1 MRLEEYLGSIT
12 GWPMWM
18 RELLSKTQ
26 LNHKDRITIAGVLL
40 GNLVPPIIAAEH
52 VHAKLAD
59 GCARVSMRDT
69 FVKVGTGNLKY
80 TYWDVDDKQ
89 MQPLIYL
96 GAASTEQGLLSD
108 AHWGPALRLLQ
119 SAPPLFNEHLSWY
132 VPSPPQ
138 PPPPPPPPPPPSTA
152 LTTAQRERCE
162 RSRQVALQKSRA
174 SKSADVIND
183 AQRQR
188 IEKMRLEAVKRRE
201 ECSACHL
208 LAEQPGFFDDVDG
221 SKPKEAP
228 HGIGTSPFKFPI
240 KKRRLQV
247 TALAL

>member
-1 MRLEEYLGSIT
+1 
-12 GWPMWM
+12 MWM

-26 LNHKDRITIAGVLL
+26 LNHKDRLTIAGVLL
-40 GNLVPPIIAAEH
+40 GNLVPPIVAAEH

-119 SAPPLFNEHLSWY
+119 SVPPLFNEHLPWY
-132 VPSPPQ
+132 EPSPL

-162 RSRQVALQKSRA
+162 RSHQVALHAPEAIRCQRHPARA
-174 SKSADVIND
+174 CVCVCVSV
-183 AQRQR
+183 
-188 IEKMRLEAVKRRE
+188 V
-201 ECSACHL
+201 CS
-208 LAEQPGFFDDVDG
+208 
-221 SKPKEAP
+221 
-228 HGIGTSPFKFPI
+228 
-240 KKRRLQV
+240 
-247 TALAL
+247 

>member
-1 MRLEEYLGSIT
+1 MSRSVLQMGALLQDGSETRSCNANLKPAIMSVQAGLMRLEEYLGSIT

-18 RELLSKTQ
+18 RELLSKTH
-26 LNHKDRITIAGVLL
+26 LEHNDRLTIAGVLL
-40 GNLVPPIIAAEH
+40 GNLVPPIVAAEH

-132 VPSPPQ
+132 VPSPFHLRAKHP
-138 PPPPPPPPPPPSTA
+138 
-152 LTTAQRERCE
+152 LTHT
-162 RSRQVALQKSRA
+162 
-174 SKSADVIND
+174 
-183 AQRQR
+183 
-188 IEKMRLEAVKRRE
+188 
-201 ECSACHL
+201 
-208 LAEQPGFFDDVDG
+208 
-221 SKPKEAP
+221 PK
-228 HGIGTSPFKFPI
+228 I
-240 KKRRLQV
+240 K
-247 TALAL
+247 